1 METKDCDGNIL
12 ESGDTIKTI
21 KDLKVKGTKITVKQG
36 QAVKKIRITND
47 PEQIDCKVDG
57 INITLLTCFVRKQ
70 KDKKKKR
77 K

>member
-36 QAVKKIRITND
+36 QTVKKIRTTND

-57 INITLLTCFVRKQ
+57 ISITLLTCFVRKQ

-77 K
+77 R

>member
-1 METKDCDGNIL
+1 MDTKDCDGNIL
-12 ESGDTIKTI
+12 ESGDTVKTI

-36 QAVKKIRITND
+36 QTVKKIRTTND

-57 INITLLTCFVRKQ
+57 VSITLLTCFVRKQ